1 MSKILLTGGS
11 GFLGRNILKSL
22 SSKYSIDSPTSIDLD
37 LTKAH
42 DVNNFFL
49 NKNYE
54 WVIHTAIKGGKRKV
68 KDSKDVFSDNIFMFN
83 NLINNKSNFK
93 NFINFSSG
101 AELDRRYNIDLNNN
115 NIHQSFP
122 IDLYGLSKNIIS
134 RILLEFPEFYNFR
147 IFGLFGLD
155 EGEDRFMTN
164 AIKSIKQKRNIEI
177 FEDKFFDFFYIQDLI
192 ILVDNL
198 ISGRLKKIP
207 KKIDLVYSD
216 KYLLSD
222 IAKIILE
229 ENESDSI
236 IEIKQKKIG
245 KSYIGNY
252 PKFFKKLEF
261 KGLNQGINRMLNRL
275 ND

>member
-1 MSKILLTGGS
+1 MKILVTGGS
-11 GFLGRNILKSL
+11 GFLGRNILKTL

-122 IDLYGLSKNIIS
+122 IDFYGLSKNIIS

-147 IFGLFGLD
+147 IFGLFGLN

-164 AIKSIKQKRNIEI
+164 TIKSIKQKRNIEI

-192 ILVDNL
+192 ILVDDL
-198 ISGRLKKIP
+198 ISGKLKKIP

-216 KYLLSD
+216 KYLLSE
-222 IAKIILE
+222 IAKIILRKS
-229 ENESDSI
+229 ESNSI
-236 IEIKQKKIG
+236 IEIKQKKMGKDYTGISPEFINKIG
-245 KSYIGNY
+245 LY
-252 PKFFKKLEF
+252 
-261 KGLNQGINRMLNRL
+261 GLNEGINDMI
-275 ND
+275 DKIK